1 MAEARTLMA
10 EAATHSPEPPLRGDT
25 REVLLLA
32 YPVVL
37 SGLAQTVMGLVDMLF
52 MGWVSTAAQAG
63 LGLGNTLSWATTCF
77 FVGTITVVNTA
88 VAQRFGAGQARR
100 CGEAGWSG
108 LWLAAMAG
116 LFTLVVSVPLTPRL
130 AGMLGAPVDVADIA
144 RRYATI
150 RIAGMALSFF
160 EVALQSFMRGIG
172 DTRTP
177 MKVAFG
183 MMLLNVPLNYWLI
196 FGGLGVPP
204 LGPEGA
210 AYATA
215 LATAAGVCALFV
227 VYLRRSWRERF
238 GTGWPGRLDRAELA
252 ELLRVGL
259 PIGAHWLLEML
270 TWTIFTMAVARFGTV
285 PMAAHNVVLQ
295 IMHVSFMPGLGIS
308 IAATTLVGQALGA
321 ERPALARRSAWIA
334 LRLGSG
340 YMASMGLFFYFGGR
354 AVAGWFSGDA
364 AVVQTAER
372 LFVLAACFQF
382 FDGAAMVAA
391 GVLRGAALTR
401 LPLVAML
408 CCAVG
413 LLLPGFWLF
422 GIHLDGGVLG
432 AWGGATGY
440 VVVLG
445 VIMLWVV
452 RQGSW
457 LERAQI
463 MGRAHT
469 ASS

>member
-1 MAEARTLMA
+1 M
-10 EAATHSPEPPLRGDT
+10 RGDT
-25 REVLLLA
+25 REALLLA

-63 LGLGNTLSWATTCF
+63 LGLGNTLAWATTCF

-88 VAQRFGAGQARR
+88 VAQRFGAGQLRR

-108 LWLAAMAG
+108 LWLAALAA
-116 LFTLVVSVPLTPRL
+116 LFTLLVSTSLTPRL
-130 AGMLGAPVDVADIA
+130 ASVLGAPPEVAEIA
-144 RRYATI
+144 RSYATI
-150 RIAGMALSFF
+150 RIAGMALGFF
-160 EVALQSFMRGIG
+160 EIALQSFMRGIG

-183 MMLLNVPLNYWLI
+183 MMVLNVPLNYWLI

-210 AYATA
+210 AYATV
-215 LATAAGVCALFV
+215 LATAVGVGALFV
-227 VYLRRSWRERF
+227 VFWRRSWRERF
-238 GTGWPGRLDRAELA
+238 GTGWRGRPDRADLV

-321 ERPALARRSAWIA
+321 GRPALARRSAWIC

-340 YMASMGLFFYFGGR
+340 YMASMGLLFFFGGR
-354 AVAGWFSGDA
+354 TVASWFSADP
-364 AVVQTAER
+364 AVIATAEQ

-382 FDGAAMVAA
+382 FDGAAMVSA

-401 LPLVAML
+401 LPLLAML
-408 CCAVG
+408 SCAVG

-457 LERAQI
+457 LSRAQLI
-463 MGRAHT
+463 GRVRAT
-469 ASS
+469 SS